1 MNSVD
6 TTTSMDQITSLA
18 ELIHKIGPVAVIL
31 AVFLILF
38 LVIVMTLLK
47 GFMNNQKK
55 LQEQNEQLT
64 QIMITTFEN
73 QKKLRDE
80 EDESAS
86 IQKKKYDERNMVG
99 IFVEL
104 NRTFKMDCKQY
115 AQALSC
121 DRIAIYVFHNGSH
134 SSHGLPF
141 FKTTCVSE
149 WIKPGCGIPT
159 HLMDSNAVP
168 LTVFDDIIDRLY
180 TYGQVIVRN
189 TETNFNDVLENPSN
203 HAIKSTSFFLGKD
216 GAKVAIFAGTYD
228 SFENMCAFVMVEYL
242 SIINPNEVQ
251 NSLAIMRQ
259 FCTHIRPTLEFCNIG
274 DE

>member
-6 TTTSMDQITSLA
+6 TTASMDQITSLA

-80 EDESAS
+80 EDTAP
-86 IQKKKYDERNMVG
+86 IPKKNYDERNMVG

-115 AQALSC
+115 AQALAC

-189 TETNFNDVLENPSN
+189 TETNFNDILENPSN

-242 SIINPNEVQ
+242 TVINPEEVQ
-251 NSLAIMRQ
+251 TSLAIMRQ